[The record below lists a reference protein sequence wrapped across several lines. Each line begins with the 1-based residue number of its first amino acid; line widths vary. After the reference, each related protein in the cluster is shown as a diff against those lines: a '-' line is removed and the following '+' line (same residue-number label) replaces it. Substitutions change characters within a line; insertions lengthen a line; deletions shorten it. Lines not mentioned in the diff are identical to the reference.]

1 MVANKDDRARWRE
14 AMPAPDTSPSVPA
27 SDRGRRVDAGS
38 SSCIPPARYCTVLA
52 FPIANM
58 PSRPP
63 APFGHPVANSS
74 SGQVRCGLL
83 KQDLASKDGHYL
95 VCNLLNLLIR
105 VRRGRN
111 LWRYDC
117 LRMRVPCAT
126 DGIASG
132 NLISPGYSPIRLRD
146 IVFLIRSKC
155 SISSLR
161 EDIVVRQCRRSWK
174 PPRSET
180 KLSTYEAVD
189 VKHLVTE
196 LQSKTS
202 I

>member
-1 MVANKDDRARWRE
+1 MAWSYAGSRYLPIGPGLRPRTE
-14 AMPAPDTSPSVPA
+14 
-27 SDRGRRVDAGS
+27 GRRGEFVLHS
-38 SSCIPPARYCTVLA
+38 SSQILHRSCIPDRQYAEP
-52 FPIANM
+52 
-58 PSRPP
+58 PP